1 MSTPTALDFALAY
14 PAPIPATVA
23 REFEMLSDEDRIG
36 AVTMAK
42 RVKATVKNFNK
53 TPHSALAF
61 LALKP
66 WRRLSDGR
74 VG

>member
-1 MSTPTALDFALAY
+1 MTTPTALDFALAY
-14 PAPIPATVA
+14 PAPMATIA
-23 REFEMLSDEDRIG
+23 REFEMLSTEDRIA

-66 WRRLSDGR
+66 WRMRS
-74 VG
+74 